1 MYCGWSFILSWVPL
15 DIIYVGQI
23 GETFGETFIY
33 KRDIRI
39 SFIVSLCHGKYKRNG
54 LKYKYICMWALL
66 KSWMIWRNLCESPWD
81 MGAERCQSFHTASR
95 DVDQG
100 KLAFCVRTFRARV
113 VFALPACIHCTLQ
126 PSPGLCGND
135 LYFSHLATVM
145 IPDPSGVQTVWP
157 ATRLVIH
164 SLIHSDTLVF
174 FCNYI
179 EG

>member
-1 MYCGWSFILSWVPL
+1 MKHLS
-15 DIIYVGQI
+15 
-23 GETFGETFIY
+23 

-39 SFIVSLCHGKYKRNG
+39 SFIVSLISSNCSNVG
-54 LKYKYICMWALL
+54 LCVLENIKEMDRSINTYVCE
-66 KSWMIWRNLCESPWD
+66 LCWNHEWFEGIFVSPWD

-95 DVDQG
+95 EVNQG

-126 PSPGLCGND
+126 PSLGLCGND
-135 LYFSHLATVM
+135 LYFSKTHLATVM
-145 IPDPSGVQTVWP
+145 IPDPSGVQTLWP

-164 SLIHSDTLVF
+164 SLIHSDTLVV